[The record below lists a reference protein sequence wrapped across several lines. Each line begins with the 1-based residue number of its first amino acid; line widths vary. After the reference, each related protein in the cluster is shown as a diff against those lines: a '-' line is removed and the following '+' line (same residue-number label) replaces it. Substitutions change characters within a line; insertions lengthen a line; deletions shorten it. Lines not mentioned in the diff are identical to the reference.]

1 MTNFLS
7 VYDKPVIIRN
17 PANCR
22 ESKVLVEQN
31 RINILSANV
40 KVDFLKKI
48 MKYEGKSLKLAM
60 KKFISVFRTKLIGIV
75 VFEILFN
82 SNKNISAAYKHR
94 IALLKKTIYEI
105 D

>member
-40 KVDFLKKI
+40 KVDFLTKNK
-48 MKYEGKSLKLAM
+48 AM
-60 KKFISVFRTKLIGIV
+60 KKNDRYLI
-75 VFEILFN
+75 
-82 SNKNISAAYKHR
+82 
-94 IALLKKTIYEI
+94 
-105 D
+105 